1 MEPSSRTQITIKVMM
16 KYLFIFASLC
26 FVAFI
31 VMLSVVIVDET
42 EHVIVTQ
49 FGRLTAVYSDPGL
62 RWKLPSP
69 IEQVT
74 RLNKRILFLETKDIE
89 ILTADK
95 KNVVVS
101 AFILWK
107 INDPLQYYATLRS
120 RDSAELRLNA
130 LITSALGSSFG
141 EKHFSEIVSETGL
154 AYTKEALQSRISGRM
169 EGLERSVATIVHDTA
184 ATNFGIEVLNLG
196 LTRFVFPYANLT
208 SVYSRMRA
216 ERERIAKRYRSE
228 GEAEAKKILAEAN
241 RESAEIVAG
250 AEADAARLKGEGEAQ
265 SAKIYADAYT
275 GHYNLF
281 NFLRT
286 LEAYER
292 IFNETTTIVL
302 PSDSPFLDLLIRF
315 RPEGPSLDRK
325 KGKD

>member
-1 MEPSSRTQITIKVMM
+1 
-16 KYLFIFASLC
+16 
-26 FVAFI
+26 
-31 VMLSVVIVDET
+31 
-42 EHVIVTQ
+42 
-49 FGRLTAVYSDPGL
+49 
-62 RWKLPSP
+62 
-69 IEQVT
+69 
-74 RLNKRILFLETKDIE
+74 
-89 ILTADK
+89 
-95 KNVVVS
+95 
-101 AFILWK
+101 
-107 INDPLQYYATLRS
+107 
-120 RDSAELRLNA
+120 
-130 LITSALGSSFG
+130 
-141 EKHFSEIVSETGL
+141 
-154 AYTKEALQSRISGRM
+154 
-169 EGLERSVATIVHDTA
+169 
-184 ATNFGIEVLNLG
+184 
-196 LTRFVFPYANLT
+196 
-208 SVYSRMRA
+208 MRA

-286 LEAYER
+286 LETYER

-302 PSDSPFLDLLIRF
+302 PSDSPLLDLLIRF